1 MNRLTC
7 HHPDCGLP
15 DGECANRNCLLLSMH
30 RPQID
35 NSLDL
40 PDVSPSP
47 ADDDVST
54 GMEMLGRVIVFGA
67 VIAGLGAIAFQL
79 LGAFA

>member
-7 HHPDCGLP
+7 HHPDCSLP
-15 DGECANRNCLLLSMH
+15 DGDCANRKCLLLSMH

-67 VIAGLGAIAFQL
+67 VLAGLGAIAYQL